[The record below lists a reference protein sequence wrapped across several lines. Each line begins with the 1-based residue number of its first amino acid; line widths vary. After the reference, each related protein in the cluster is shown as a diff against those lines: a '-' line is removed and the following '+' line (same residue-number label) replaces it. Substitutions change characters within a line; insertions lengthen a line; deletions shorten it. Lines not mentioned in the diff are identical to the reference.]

1 MYLCKSTIQPCME
14 YCCHV
19 WTGARSYYVKL
30 LNKLHKR
37 ICGTVGPSFAA
48 SFETL
53 SHFRNAASLSL
64 FYRYYF
70 GRCLSELTEPVP
82 LTYSRRRST
91 RYSDRLHD
99 FPATI
104 RRCCNDVYVNSF
116 FLCATKLWNSLR
128 IECFPLT

>member
-1 MYLCKSTIQPCME
+1 MSANCDVIVIFLIYGQFRAIQKPNSGCIIWKTLSLILTF
-14 YCCHV
+14 V
-19 WTGARSYYVKL
+19 L
-30 LNKLHKR
+30 
-37 ICGTVGPSFAA
+37 P
-48 SFETL
+48 L
-53 SHFRNAASLSL
+53 SHFRNAGSLSL
-64 FYRYYF
+64 LYRYYF

-99 FPATI
+99 FPVTI

-116 FLCATKLWNSLR
+116 FLCTTKLWNSVR